1 MLIFFKIIDFS
12 SLYLFEYIYQIYS
25 KRIKIIAERGKVIRI
40 EIIKT

>member
-1 MLIFFKIIDFS
+1 MLIFFKIIDFFS
-12 SLYLFEYIYQIYS
+12 FIYQIYS